1 MGPSLARRAEPA
13 RRDWRCSWPPEADSS
28 DLRETRVAV
37 TVKVSEDGDP
47 LAAAVQGEALP
58 GFGEA
63 ARLCAM
69 AESFKPALDAAGK
82 RIESETGLLV
92 VHFVR

>member
-1 MGPSLARRAEPA
+1 MGAGQSLGSPGSAWSRIACTGARSDKRARR
-13 RRDWRCSWPPEADSS
+13 S
-28 DLRETRVAV
+28 T
-37 TVKVSEDGDP
+37 DGDP
-47 LAAAVQGEALP
+47 LAAEVQGNALP

-82 RIESETGLLV
+82 RIASETGLLV